1 MPRTSYFLST
11 IIPIYP
17 NNIEKEDDG
26 GGGGGG
32 DNNIENSI

>member
-1 MPRTSYFLST
+1 MPRTLYFLST

-26 GGGGGG
+26 GGG